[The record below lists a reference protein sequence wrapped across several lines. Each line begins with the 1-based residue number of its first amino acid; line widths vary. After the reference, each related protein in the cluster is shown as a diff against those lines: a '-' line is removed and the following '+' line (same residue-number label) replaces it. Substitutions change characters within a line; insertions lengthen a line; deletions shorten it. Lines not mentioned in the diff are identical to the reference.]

1 MAVSQAKQKS
11 VIVGINSKTF
21 SNDVEV
27 PLNYSAILS
36 GPVSVPNATVEGT
49 LNVIGQLDVSA
60 NLVIGEHGT
69 LNMTG

>member
-27 PLNYSAILS
+27 PPNYSAILS

-49 LNVIGQLDVSA
+49 LNVIGSLDVSA

>member
-49 LNVIGQLDVSA
+49 LNVIGSLDVSA